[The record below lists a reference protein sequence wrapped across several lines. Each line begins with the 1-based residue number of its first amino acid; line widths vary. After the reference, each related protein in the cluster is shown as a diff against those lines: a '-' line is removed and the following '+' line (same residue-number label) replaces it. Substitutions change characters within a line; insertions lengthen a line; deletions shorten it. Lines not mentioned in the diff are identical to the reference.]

1 MQLRVGQPRMI
12 RLCVIELDQT
22 RTPLTRRRPADTIGG
37 SVDRKAR
44 LVLVRALFTA
54 LLAAATLGALATP
67 ASANCGEIGIPGKP
81 PLIIFHC

>member
-1 MQLRVGQPRMI
+1 MIERGPRGP
-12 RLCVIELDQT
+12 
-22 RTPLTRRRPADTIGG
+22 PLTRHRPADTIGG
-37 SVDRKAR
+37 SFDRKAR